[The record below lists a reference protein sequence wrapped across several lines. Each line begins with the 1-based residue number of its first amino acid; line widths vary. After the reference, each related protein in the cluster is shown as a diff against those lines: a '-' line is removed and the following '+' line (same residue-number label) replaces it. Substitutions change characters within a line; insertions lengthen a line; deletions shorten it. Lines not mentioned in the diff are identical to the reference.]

1 VNKVQV
7 EAAMA
12 QQKKKKATIRE
23 VALEAGVSYQTVSRV
38 LNASESVA
46 EETRRRVQQAMQML
60 DFVPSRV
67 AQMLTTNRS
76 NTIELIVVD
85 VIYA

>member
-1 VNKVQV
+1 MNKVQV

-60 DFVPSRV
+60 DFVPS
-67 AQMLTTNRS
+67 
-76 NTIELIVVD
+76 
-85 VIYA
+85 